1 MGNSTCFGTPFCCIH
16 GSGSQKM
23 FQGNSRVAHQ
33 PPSLRCTDVPEFT
46 ALQRSAMEFKSDPK
60 LHLKHLLADAFRCQ
74 GLIAVH
80 NTSAAFE
87 DGPDKKSSTEP
98 QRGAIT
104 KDVPLF
110 LRRADS
116 GSNISEAIPRWNT
129 IKQRRIILDY
139 SRQHVTGETMELLF
153 DLADKMRLTESMNEL
168 RCGLHVNLTENK
180 SVMHHVLRL
189 PRDYD
194 FKSRHPG
201 GDVILN
207 DVHNVLD
214 KIRDFSEEVR
224 GGKIVGSTGKQF
236 KNILWCVLY
245 GVKGFPK
252 SRSAHLIRTSLLQ
265 IKRTSLHETSLVSAS
280 AEISVGRRLF
290 TRL

>member
-1 MGNSTCFGTPFCCIH
+1 
-16 GSGSQKM
+16 M

-33 PPSLRCTDVPEFT
+33 PSIRCTDVPEFT
-46 ALQRSAMEFKSDPK
+46 ALQRSAMEFKNDPK

-74 GLIAVH
+74 GLIAMH

-87 DGPDKKSSTEP
+87 GPNKKTNAEP
-98 QRGAIT
+98 SRGAIT
-104 KDVPLF
+104 KEVPLF

-153 DLADKMRLTESMNEL
+153 DLADRMRLTESMNEL
-168 RCGLHVNLTENK
+168 RCGYSVNLTENK

-194 FKSRHPG
+194 FKSRHPD

-207 DVHNVLD
+207 DVHKVLD
-214 KIRDFSEEVR
+214 KIQKFSEEVR

-236 KNILWCVLY
+236 KNILWYAV
-245 GVKGFPK
+245 
-252 SRSAHLIRTSLLQ
+252 
-265 IKRTSLHETSLVSAS
+265 
-280 AEISVGRRLF
+280 
-290 TRL
+290 